1 MDDYITSASSSL
13 DLNMSLDKLLE
24 AVEQFSESIYKATE
38 IFFGNPFDL
47 IKMDMNKI
55 SHNCYFICH
64 YGIDK
69 GKLYKVEDGELKRE
83 LYEFIERHP
92 DRAFRGKKYN

>member
-1 MDDYITSASSSL
+1 MNDYITSTSSSL

-24 AVEQFSESIYKATE
+24 AIEQFSERIYEVTE

-47 IKMDMNKI
+47 IKMDMSKI
-55 SHNCYFICH
+55 PCNCYFVSH
-64 YGIDK
+64 YGIDE

-83 LYEFIERHP
+83 LYEFIEKHP
-92 DRAFRGKKYN
+92 DRAFRGLK